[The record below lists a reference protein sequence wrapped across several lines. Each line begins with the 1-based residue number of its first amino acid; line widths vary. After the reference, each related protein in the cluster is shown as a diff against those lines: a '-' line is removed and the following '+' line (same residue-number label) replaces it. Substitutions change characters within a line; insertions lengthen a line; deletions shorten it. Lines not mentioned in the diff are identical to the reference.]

1 MQKVFGGK
9 LQTTYECLNCKSV
22 SLHKECFTDLHL
34 AVPEQ
39 KNTKSNSETTNTT
52 IGKRKN
58 IVLKQRLMPCK
69 KRTNSVLLLDLVLP
83 QMDYFAL
90 FLPTS

>member
-58 IVLKQRLMPCK
+58 IVLKQRLMPCN
-69 KRTNSVLLLDLVLP
+69 TTPSSGDIAL
-83 QMDYFAL
+83 YFSQEEYD
-90 FLPTS
+90 TSLESSN

>member
-1 MQKVFGGK
+1 MQQLQIKTLASASVTSPPSSDHFESVVQKVFGGK

-52 IGKRKN
+52 IGKRRN
-58 IVLKQRLMPCK
+58 IVLKQR
-69 KRTNSVLLLDLVLP
+69 
-83 QMDYFAL
+83 F
-90 FLPTS
+90 